1 MSLPRPPILDD
12 TLQGWRVFFALHARV
27 EDRLERALQ
36 AEHELSRSE
45 FSVLEV
51 LAEWAPQ
58 HLRMQALAGQVVLSQ
73 SATTRLV
80 TRLERRGLLDRHL
93 CQEDRRGIYAE
104 ITEAGH
110 IALASAVPT
119 YRGALQD
126 ALIEASADDRFAS
139 MVSALA
145 SVTPSR

>member
-1 MSLPRPPILDD
+1 M
-12 TLQGWRVFFALHARV
+12 FFALHARV

-36 AEHELSRSE
+36 TGHELSRSE

-58 HLRMQALAGQVVLSQ
+58 HLRMQALASQVVLSQ

-110 IALASAVPT
+110 ITLASAMPT

-126 ALIEASADDRFAS
+126 ALVEASADDRFAS
-139 MVSALA
+139 MVSALT